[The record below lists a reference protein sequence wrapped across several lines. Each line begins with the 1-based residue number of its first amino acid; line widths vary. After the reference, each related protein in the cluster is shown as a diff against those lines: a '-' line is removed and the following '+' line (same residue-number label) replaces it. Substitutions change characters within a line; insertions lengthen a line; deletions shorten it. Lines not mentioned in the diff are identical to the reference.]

1 MMVSPGSSSLV
12 SASMVV
18 SVILPAGNMTQ
29 TARGLSSFFDEI
41 FERRSAG
48 GTFGGEA
55 ADGLG
60 VLVIDDGGV
69 TVLHQ
74 AADNISAHSAET
86 DHAELHCVMSF
97 IDCA

>member
-1 MMVSPGSSSLV
+1 
-12 SASMVV
+12 
-18 SVILPAGNMTQ
+18 
-29 TARGLSSFFDEI
+29 
-41 FERRSAG
+41 
-48 GTFGGEA
+48 
-55 ADGLG
+55 
-60 VLVIDDGGV
+60 V